1 MFKEKSNDWFRIS
14 AFIVDVIFGFIS
26 AILGLLLY
34 SGNNIAK
41 IVRLIGL
48 ASGVIG
54 FVLTFV
60 NIIYSGIVFN
70 NNVVYKEYESV
81 NPYSNVRFSYNIRW
95 SSNKI

>member
-1 MFKEKSNDWFRIS
+1 MIGLEYS
-14 AFIVDVIFGFIS
+14 AFIGDVIFGFIS

-34 SGNNIAK
+34 SGNNITK
-41 IVRLIGL
+41 IARIIGL

-60 NIIYSGIVFN
+60 KIIYSGIVFN

>member
-1 MFKEKSNDWFRIS
+1 MTGLEYSE
-14 AFIVDVIFGFIS
+14 FIVDVIFNFIS

-41 IVRLIGL
+41 IARLIGL
-48 ASGVIG
+48 ESGVIG

-95 SSNKI
+95 SSIKI